1 MELHALRDS
10 LDLERY
16 PVDQP
21 RTAAHAALVARC
33 RAALQREGMFNL
45 DGFVLPAAIGAA
57 AAELAPLATGS
68 SYTHARTHNVY
79 FLDHVEGVGESHP
92 ALRKFTTV
100 NHTLCD
106 DQLRRTFVHRL
117 YEWRPLAAFIAQV
130 LGLPRLYLMDDPLA
144 RANVMEYRP
153 GEALNWHFDRS
164 RYTTTLL
171 IQAAEAGGEFQYC
184 SDLRSDGAPNYD
196 EVGRVL
202 SGQSDRIRVNPLAAG
217 TLNVFAGKNSLH
229 RVSTVEGG
237 RSRLVAVYSY
247 YERPGVMFSEKERMG
262 FYGRTA

>member
-1 MELHALRDS
+1 MHQS
-10 LDLERY
+10 LDLDRY
-16 PVDQP
+16 PIDRP
-21 RTAAHAALVARC
+21 DTPACAALTERC
-33 RAALQREGMFNL
+33 RAGLARDGMFNL
-45 DGFVLPAAIGAA
+45 QGFVRPAVIRAA
-57 AAELAPLATGS
+57 AAELAPLAATA

-79 FLDHVEGVGESHP
+79 FLDRVAGLDDSHP
-92 ALRKFTTV
+92 ALRKFRTI

-106 DQLRRTFVHRL
+106 DQLTHTFVHRL
-117 YEWRPLAAFIAQV
+117 YEWQPLADFIGRV
-130 LGLPRLYLMDDPLA
+130 LGIPRLYLMDDRLA

-184 SDLRSDGAPNYD
+184 SELRADGQPNYD

-202 SGQSDRIRVNPLAAG
+202 AGQTNRIRVNPLTAG
-217 TLNVFAGKNSLH
+217 TLNVFAGKNALH

-237 RSRLVAVYSY
+237 RSRLVAVFSY
-247 YERPGVMFSEKERMG
+247 YDRAGVVFSDKERLG